1 MPRGNNNKKRD
12 QQHDMLMRLEIVA
25 ELWRKNYTLEEI
37 RKEVM
42 RRLDRQTL
50 SIRTVHMDVKRL
62 LKEWQK
68 ERLQNT
74 EEKITAELARLD
86 LVIKEAWRMWE
97 KSKKDYNSK
106 TYGQQGVPTGKDED
120 GKVTVETIKS
130 MMWDAEHRGCGNP
143 KYLDVI
149 LKALDQR
156 CKLLGLNKE
165 TVELG
170 AASNGAIEIRYVD
183 AGIPCATS
191 EEEVRTREGLT
202 Y

>member
-1 MPRGNNNKKRD
+1 MSRGNNNKRRE
-12 QQHDMLMRLEIVA
+12 QQHDILMRLEIVA
-25 ELWRKNYTLEEI
+25 ELWRKNYTLEEM

-42 RRLDRQTL
+42 RRLDRKTL

-68 ERLQNT
+68 ERLENT
-74 EEKITAELARLD
+74 EDKITTELARLD

-106 TYGQQGVPTGKDED
+106 TFAQQGVPTGKDED
-120 GKVTVETIKS
+120 GKVTVESIKS
-130 MMWDAEHRGCGNP
+130 MMWDAEHRGGGNP

-156 CKLLGLNKE
+156 CKLLGLNKTALE
-165 TVELG
+165 VS
-170 AASNGAIEIRYVD
+170 AATNGQIEIRYVD
-183 AGIPCATS
+183 AGVKCATS
-191 EEEVRTREGLT
+191 EEEVRTREGIV
-202 Y
+202 